1 MAASGVTEEKVRQAL
16 STVIE
21 PELHKDLIT
30 LNFVRN
36 IEISGK
42 DLTFTIMLTTPA
54 CPLKGVLQSESER
67 ALHRDIPE
75 IGDITIKFDSEVNRD
90 NRIFE
95 KLNVP
100 IKSIIAVSSG
110 KGGVGKS
117 TVSTNIAISLAR
129 DGARAGLLDADIYGP
144 NIPLLM
150 GIEELPSP
158 KKDKIVPANVFGVE
172 VMSMGFLIPRAEAL
186 VWRGPML
193 HSAISQ
199 LFTEVLWSE
208 LDYLVVDLPP
218 GTGDA
223 QLSLAQ
229 LVPLTGG
236 IIVTGPQKIAV
247 SDALRGVNAYNRLKV
262 PVLGVLE
269 NMAGDIFGSG
279 GGEQVAKELDVDFLG
294 SIPLDGELA
303 RLSEAGKPIVAENP
317 DGEIAQ
323 AFSRVARVLAGKI
336 SMLTFAGSTAGA

>member
-1 MAASGVTEEKVRQAL
+1 MAENAITEEQIKKAL
-16 STVIE
+16 GTVIE

-30 LNFVRN
+30 LNFVRDIKIDGN
-36 IEISGK
+36 

-67 ALHRDIPE
+67 ALHRDVPG
-75 IGDITIKFDSEVNRD
+75 IGNITVKFDSEVRSD
-90 NRIFE
+90 NRISE

-100 IKSIIAVSSG
+100 IKNIIAVSSG

-129 DGARAGLLDADIYGP
+129 DGAKTGLLDADIYGP
-144 NIPLLM
+144 NIPMLM
-150 GIEELPSP
+150 GVEELPP
-158 KKDKIVPANVFGVE
+158 PERDKIVPAKAFGVE

-193 HSAISQ
+193 HGAISQ

-236 IIVTGPQKIAV
+236 IIVTGPQRVAV
-247 SDALRGVNAYNRLKV
+247 SDALRGVNAFNRLKV

-269 NMAGDIFGSG
+269 NMSGEIFGSG
-279 GGEQVAKELDVDFLG
+279 GGNQVAEELEVELLG
-294 SIPLDGELA
+294 TIPLDGELA
-303 RLSEAGKPIVAENP
+303 HLSEAGRPIVAEKP
-317 DGEIAQ
+317 EGEIAQ
-323 AFSRVARVLAGKI
+323 VFSRVARVLAGKI
-336 SMLTFAGSTAGA
+336 SMLTYAGQ

>member
-1 MAASGVTEEKVRQAL
+1 MADNTITEEQVKKAL
-16 STVIE
+16 GTVIE

-30 LNFVRN
+30 LNFVRDIKIDGN
-36 IEISGK
+36 

-67 ALHRDIPE
+67 ALHRDVPG
-75 IGDITIKFDSEVNRD
+75 IGNITVKFDSEVRSD
-90 NRIFE
+90 NRISE

-100 IKSIIAVSSG
+100 IKNIIAVSSG

-129 DGARAGLLDADIYGP
+129 DGAKTGLLDADIYGP
-144 NIPLLM
+144 NIPMLM
-150 GIEELPSP
+150 GVEELPP
-158 KKDKIVPANVFGVE
+158 PERDKIVPAQAFGVE

-193 HSAISQ
+193 HGAISQ

-236 IIVTGPQKIAV
+236 IIVTGPQRVAV
-247 SDALRGVNAYNRLKV
+247 SDALRGVNAFNRLKV

-269 NMAGDIFGSG
+269 NMSGEIFGSG
-279 GGEQVAKELDVDFLG
+279 GGSQVAEELEVELLG
-294 SIPLDGELA
+294 TIPLDGELA
-303 RLSEAGKPIVAENP
+303 RLSEAGRPIVAEQP
-317 DGEIAQ
+317 EGEIAQ
-323 AFSRVARVLAGKI
+323 VFSRVARVLAGKI
-336 SMLTFAGSTAGA
+336 SMLTYAGQ

>member
-1 MAASGVTEEKVRQAL
+1 MADNGLTEDQVTKAL
-16 STVIE
+16 GTVIE

-30 LNFVRN
+30 LNFVRDIKIN
-36 IEISGK
+36 GN
-42 DLTFTIMLTTPA
+42 DLSFTIMLTTPA

-67 ALHRDIPE
+67 ALRRDIPE
-75 IGDITIKFDSEVNRD
+75 IGNITVNFDSEVRSD
-90 NRIFE
+90 NRILD
-95 KLNVP
+95 KLHVP
-100 IKSIIAVSSG
+100 IKNIIAVSSG

-117 TVSTNIAISLAR
+117 TVSTNLAISLAR
-129 DGARAGLLDADIYGP
+129 DGAKTGLLDADIYGP
-144 NIPLLM
+144 NIPMLM
-150 GIEELPSP
+150 GIEELPP
-158 KKDKIVPANVFGVE
+158 PVKDKIAPANAFGVE
-172 VMSMGFLIPRAEAL
+172 LMSMGFLIPRAEAL

-193 HSAISQ
+193 HGAISQ

-236 IIVTGPQKIAV
+236 IVVTGPQRVAV
-247 SDALRGVNAYNRLKV
+247 SDALRGVNAFNRLKV

-269 NMAGDIFGSG
+269 NMSGEIFGTG
-279 GGEQVAKELDVDFLG
+279 GGRTVADELEVEFLG
-294 SIPLDGELA
+294 TVPLDAELA

-317 DGEIAQ
+317 DGEIARI
-323 AFSRVARVLAGKI
+323 FSHVARVLAGKI
-336 SMLTFAGSTAGA
+336 SMLAYSKPQV

>member
-1 MAASGVTEEKVRQAL
+1 MADSGVTEERVKQAL
-16 STVIE
+16 GTVIE

-30 LNFVRN
+30 LNFIRD
-36 IEISGK
+36 IKISGN
-42 DLTFTIMLTTPA
+42 DLDFTIMLTTPA

-75 IGDITIKFDSEVNRD
+75 IGKITIKFDSEVRSD
-90 NRIFE
+90 NRIAE

-100 IKSIIAVSSG
+100 IKNIIAISSG

-117 TVSTNIAISLAR
+117 TVSVNIALSLAR

-150 GIEELPSP
+150 GIDELPP
-158 KKDKIVPANVFGVE
+158 PEKDKIVPAKVDGVE

-193 HSAISQ
+193 HGAISQ

-236 IIVTGPQKIAV
+236 IIVTGPQKVAV
-247 SDALRGVNAYNRLKV
+247 SDALRGVNAFNRLKV

-269 NMAGDIFGSG
+269 NMSGEIFGEG
-279 GGEQVAKELDVDFLG
+279 GGKQIAEELELDFLG
-294 SIPLDGELA
+294 TIPLDGELA
-303 RLSEAGKPIVAENP
+303 RLAEAGKPIVSENP

-323 AFSRVARVLAGKI
+323 IFSKVARVLAGKI
-336 SMLTFAGSTAGA
+336 SMLSYAGT

>member
-1 MAASGVTEEKVRQAL
+1 MASTAVTEEAVTKAL

-36 IEISGK
+36 IAISGN
-42 DLTFTIMLTTPA
+42 DVSFTIMLTTPA
-54 CPLKGVLQSESER
+54 CPLKSVLQSESER
-67 ALHRDIPE
+67 ALHRHIPE
-75 IGDITIKFDSEVNRD
+75 IGKITIAFDSEVRRD
-90 NRIFE
+90 NRITE
-95 KLNVP
+95 KLSVP
-100 IKSIIAVSSG
+100 IKNIIAVSSG

-117 TVSTNIAISLAR
+117 TVSANIAVALGQ
-129 DGARAGLLDADIYGP
+129 DGATAGLLDADIYGP
-144 NIPLLM
+144 NIPILM
-150 GIEELPSP
+150 GIDELPP
-158 KKDKIVPANVFGVE
+158 PQRDKIVPARKHGIE

-193 HSAISQ
+193 HGAISQ
-199 LFTEVLWSE
+199 LFSEVLWSE

-236 IIVTGPQKIAV
+236 LIVTAPQQISV
-247 SDALRGVNAYNRLKV
+247 SDALRGVNAFNRLKV

-269 NMAGDIFGSG
+269 NMSGEMFGSG
-279 GGEQVAKELDVDFLG
+279 GGKIVADELNVDYLG
-294 SIPLDGELA
+294 SIPLDAAVA
-303 RLSEAGKPIVAENP
+303 RSAETGVPIVVAEP
-317 DGEIAQ
+317 DGEIAK
-323 AFSRVARVLAGKI
+323 SYRTLARVLAGKI
-336 SMLTFAGSTAGA
+336 SMLSYARSA

>member
-1 MAASGVTEEKVRQAL
+1 MASTAVTEEAVTKAL

-36 IEISGK
+36 IAITGN
-42 DLTFTIMLTTPA
+42 DVAFTIMLTTPA
-54 CPLKGVLQSESER
+54 CPLKSVLQAESER
-67 ALHRDIPE
+67 ALHRHIPE
-75 IGDITIKFDSEVNRD
+75 IGKITITFDSEVRRD
-90 NRIFE
+90 NRITE
-95 KLNVP
+95 KLSVP
-100 IKSIIAVSSG
+100 IKNIIAVSSG

-117 TVSTNIAISLAR
+117 TVSANIAVALGQ
-129 DGARAGLLDADIYGP
+129 DGAAAGLLDADIYGP
-144 NIPLLM
+144 NIPILM
-150 GIEELPSP
+150 GIDELPP
-158 KKDKIVPANVFGVE
+158 PQRDKIVPARKHGIE

-193 HSAISQ
+193 HGAISQ
-199 LFTEVLWSE
+199 LFSEVLWSE

-236 IIVTGPQKIAV
+236 LIVTAPQKISV
-247 SDALRGVNAYNRLKV
+247 SDALRGVNAFNRLKV

-269 NMAGDIFGSG
+269 NMSGEMFGTG
-279 GGEQVAKELDVDFLG
+279 GGKIVAEELSVDYLG
-294 SIPLDGELA
+294 SIPLDAGVA
-303 RLSEAGKPIVAENP
+303 RSAETGVPIVIAEP
-317 DGEIAQ
+317 DGEIAK
-323 AFSRVARVLAGKI
+323 SYRTLARVLAGKI
-336 SMLTFAGSTAGA
+336 SMLSYARSA